1 MQVFYC
7 KVINICKIYRKSS
20 TNFASLK
27 KHTKIYFDFFGYD
40 TASFVRCEVCGAAA
54 NDIHHIQ
61 ARGMGGSKTADRIEN
76 LMALC
81 RKHHEMYGDRK
92 QWKDWLQKVHDLKMN
107 ERG

>member
-1 MQVFYC
+1 MKNSDEKLVTD
-7 KVINICKIYRKSS
+7 I
-20 TNFASLK
+20 ASGEMSDVEG
-27 KHTKIYFDFFGYD
+27 YFEYFGYD

-92 QWKDWLQKVHDLKMN
+92 QWKDWLQKVHDINMKR
-107 ERG
+107 E